1 MYERFLFTGCH
12 NIIHEF
18 IEQWIVIFEFVYG
31 VVTNSYEKNAPL
43 SMERLEKGYI
53 YTMYYV
59 LHSMY
64 WKRFSRNPSSLLE
77 TNSGPTCTRVKQ
89 PKATKILDSSKNCDI
104 VWLVETWS
112 KYCGIFNLSRM
123 TTMPL
128 DICDIWRWVEFYDI
142 DNHAGFPCVS
152 SDSVKI

>member
-53 YTMYYV
+53 LCTMYYIV
-59 LHSMY
+59 CTEKDSHAISHRCWRQIQARRAQESSNQRPLRSWIHQKIVILCGRLKLDPNTAASSTFPEWQLCPWMY
-64 WKRFSRNPSSLLE
+64 VTFGGGWNFM
-77 TNSGPTCTRVKQ
+77 
-89 PKATKILDSSKNCDI
+89 ILTI
-104 VWLVETWS
+104 
-112 KYCGIFNLSRM
+112 M
-123 TTMPL
+123 Q
-128 DICDIWRWVEFYDI
+128 
-142 DNHAGFPCVS
+142 VS
-152 SDSVKI
+152 HVFLRIL

>member
-12 NIIHEF
+12 KIIHEF

-104 VWLVETWS
+104 VRLVETWS
-112 KYCGIFNLSRM
+112 KYCGLFNLSRM

-128 DICDIWRWVEFYDI
+128 GICDIWRWNFMILTIMQIFDVFLRI
-142 DNHAGFPCVS
+142 L
-152 SDSVKI
+152 KI